1 MLRPLAF
8 AAGTMAL
15 LLLAWRGF
23 RAVAG
28 GRRGAL
34 NAAGAV
40 VEAGEVLGVFLVV
53 AGAASGAGRGDDLVG
68 DALLVAAFGV
78 AGTALLLVAGGLGVN
93 LLLRGRLAAE
103 IARGN
108 VAAGV
113 VAAGHFVATGVIAAS
128 LFNGRD
134 YASLGVACV
143 FFVASQVTLHLLVL
157 LFRALTAYDD
167 VEQILDENMAAALS
181 YAGVATAV
189 GVLVADAA
197 DGPFTGFADGFRKY
211 GAAILFGL
219 ALYPVR
225 QILVQCV
232 ILGAPPTFRGGAID
246 DGVAKDRDVGLGAL
260 EAATYV
266 ATALV
271 VRALA

>member
-15 LLLAWRGF
+15 LLLAWRAF

-53 AGAASGAGRGDDLVG
+53 AGAASGAGHGYGLVDDAVHVLE
-68 DALLVAAFGV
+68 FGV
-78 AGTALLLVAGGLGVN
+78 VGVTAFLLAGGLGIN

-113 VAAGHFVATGVIAAS
+113 AACGHFIATGVIAAS
-128 LFNGRD
+128 LFNSRD
-134 YASLGVACV
+134 FAGLDVACV
-143 FFVASQVTLHLLVL
+143 FFVASQVTLHVLVL
-157 LFRALTAYDD
+157 LFRALTTYDD
-167 VEQILDENMAAALS
+167 VEHILDENMAAALS
-181 YAGVATAV
+181 YAGVAVAV
-189 GVLVADAA
+189 GILVADAA
-197 DGPFTGFADGFRKY
+197 DGPFMGFAEGFRKY
-211 GAAILFGL
+211 GAALLVGL

-232 ILGAPPTFRGGAID
+232 ILGAPPTYRGGKLD
-246 DGVAKDRDVGLGAL
+246 DGIAKERNVGLGAL

-271 VRALA
+271 VRSFS